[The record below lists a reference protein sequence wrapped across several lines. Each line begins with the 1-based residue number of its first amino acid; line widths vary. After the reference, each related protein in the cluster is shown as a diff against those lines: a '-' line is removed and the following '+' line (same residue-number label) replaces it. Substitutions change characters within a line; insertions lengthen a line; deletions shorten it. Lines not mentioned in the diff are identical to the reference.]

1 MTIITIGCIEIHYF
15 PRCQG
20 IDDRK
25 EETASSSSSFLPN
38 IAPTPAAICSAAA
51 TFNHVTPVHFRQPT
65 HMLAAIALSELAATS
80 MKRYSILK
88 LCFRRGDK
96 NMIS

>member
-1 MTIITIGCIEIHYF
+1 MRQNYEHYDDCESCIRIFYF

-25 EETASSSSSFLPN
+25 EETVPSSSSYPPT
-38 IAPTPAAICSAAA
+38 IAPTPAAICSASA
-51 TFNHVTPVHFRQPT
+51 TFNHVTPVQFRQPT

-80 MKRYSILK
+80 MKRYIFIRLLLK
-88 LCFRRGDK
+88 R
-96 NMIS
+96 